1 MTVYVLGGTIGT
13 QFLGYYGSVA
23 LPDGFPL
30 IAFPSGY
37 DQALAVPIVQPNT
50 VPSAAMPEPATWLL
64 MLAAVAALI
73 AARYR
78 QLEGLGKEGA
88 GLPH

>member
-1 MTVYVLGGTIGT
+1 
-13 QFLGYYGSVA
+13 
-23 LPDGFPL
+23 
-30 IAFPSGY
+30 
-37 DQALAVPIVQPNT
+37 
-50 VPSAAMPEPATWLL
+50 MPEPATWLL